1 MNEGVLHK
9 VTNSDNEFPGFEKI
23 RQDFP
28 ILERTV
34 NGYPLVYLDNAASSQ
49 KPGIVIDT
57 LSDYYT
63 RYNANVHRGVH
74 TLSQEGTEA
83 YEQARHKV
91 QQFIGAR
98 SSSEI
103 IFTSGTTESI
113 NLVADTFARQFLH
126 AGDEVLISWMEHHSN
141 IVPWQLAC
149 ERSGAVLKVLP
160 VTDSGEWDLSELDHY
175 ISVKT
180 RLVAVSHVSNT
191 LGTINP
197 VKILIEKAM
206 TLGIPVL
213 LDGAQAV
220 PHMRVDVQDLDCDFY
235 CFSGHKMCAPTGT
248 GVLYGKAEWLE
259 QLSPYKGGG
268 DMIRTVTF
276 EKTTYNEL
284 PFKFEAG
291 TPHISGV
298 IGLGAAIDYLTG
310 IGMDRIAAREREL
323 LDLAVEQLSAI
334 EGIRFIGTA
343 ADKAAVCSFLLGD
356 VHPYDVGV
364 ILDKLGVAVRTGH
377 HCTQPLMDRYG
388 IPGTI
393 RASFA
398 FYNNESD
405 VERLTEAVKRAAR
418 MLI

>member
-197 VKILIEKAM
+197 VKILIEKAR

>member
-1 MNEGVLHK
+1 MNEGVLHT
-9 VTNSDNEFPGFEKI
+9 VTDTGKEFPGFEKI
-23 RQDFP
+23 RRDFP
-28 ILERTV
+28 ILERMV

-49 KPGIVIDT
+49 KPAFVIDAIT
-57 LSDYYT
+57 DYYS

-91 QQFIGAR
+91 QQLIGAG

-113 NLVADTFARQFLH
+113 NLVADTLARGFFR
-126 AGDEVLISWMEHHSN
+126 AGDEILISWMEHHSN

-160 VTDSGEWDLSELDHY
+160 VTDSGEWDMAQLDH
-175 ISVKT
+175 SLSGKT
-180 RLVAVSHVSNT
+180 RFIAVSHVSNT

-197 VKILIEKAM
+197 VKILIEKARV
-206 TLGIPVL
+206 LGIPVL

-220 PHMRVDVQDLDCDFY
+220 PHMHVDVQDLDCDFY

-259 QLSPYKGGG
+259 RLSPYKGGG
-268 DMIRTVTF
+268 DMIKTVTF

-291 TPHISGV
+291 TPHIAGA

-323 LDLAVEQLSAI
+323 LELAVEQLSAI

-388 IPGTI
+388 IPGTV

-398 FYNNESD
+398 FYNNEAD
-405 VERLTEAVKRAAR
+405 VERLTEAVKKAAR